1 MTEHKA
7 RIKKLT
13 DDSKILSIGSLFRG
27 VGNKTWSIDIGF
39 NGGVSDSL
47 QFGNIPIL
55 ARKRVLNATEQYK
68 KAGSALLLSVA
79 DAKEWVVK
87 KASECP
93 AYRSHKHGKDGDQ
106 NCFVAKVGEKQVFI
120 PQLELA
126 RILFYHDPFMA
137 RLSLLHNSL
146 YEDFM
151 LSTNEDGQPLVI
163 VREGAEYPISYFNRD
178 DNRRFLSWV
187 LLDSDAR
194 SSFESIYQYLLCSH
208 KLSDSYERWAFQFAP
223 PALTGASLTVR
234 GWNDSDSSSFF
245 VWEITHLTN
254 LPSQIDGEVD
264 FFHPKYA
271 RKMGGKPTTGDG
283 KQGRVP
289 DQYEIDDE
297 ELSDADKATVYLIS
311 EKTRISFKSPFITN
325 RVAEKTKA
333 VSHIIGDSDDE
344 VLSKE
349 LSVNEREQGGNFP
362 GGSWNN
368 LKDETDDAHLYL
380 GKFKSFLD
388 MVNVLVSS
396 YNFKLVEKRIS
407 KLPEL
412 GRSNKHL
419 LFDTQNPRCIVYVTL
434 EYHEKQYTLLE
445 IDTSDDIVSLSTM
458 LISSKSGW
466 IKANFENVQYLIMK
480 ASLGW
485 PHKFFT
491 KYIEKPNFIGI
502 SHPQSKHPGML
513 APEAINPWAARV
525 EGWIQSR

>member
-7 RIKKLT
+7 RIKKLA

-27 VGNKTWSIDIGF
+27 VGNKTWSIDIEF

-47 QFGNIPIL
+47 QFSNIPIL
-55 ARKRVLNATEQYK
+55 ARKRMLNATEQYK
-68 KAGSALLLSVA
+68 KAGSALLFSIV
-79 DAKEWVVK
+79 DAKEWAVK

-93 AYRSHKHGKDGDQ
+93 AYRSHKYGKDGDQ
-106 NCFVAKVGEKQVFI
+106 NCFVAKVGEKQIFI

-151 LSTNEDGQPLVI
+151 LSTNEDGQPLVV
-163 VREGAEYPISYFNRD
+163 VREGVEYPISYFNRD

-194 SSFESIYQYLLCSH
+194 SSFESIYQHLLRSH
-208 KLSDSYERWAFQFAP
+208 KLSDRYERWAFQFAP

-234 GWNDSDSSSFF
+234 GWNDSDSRSFF

-271 RKMGGKPTTGDG
+271 RKTGGKPSTGDG
-283 KQGRVP
+283 KQGREP

-297 ELSDADKATVYLIS
+297 ELSDADKATIYLIS
-311 EKTRISFKSPFITN
+311 EKTSISFKSPFITN

-333 VSHIIGDSDDE
+333 VSHVIGDSDNK
-344 VLSKE
+344 VLGKK
-349 LSVNEREQGGNFP
+349 LSVNERDQGGDLP

-368 LKDETDDAHLYL
+368 LKDETDDAHLYV
-380 GKFKSFLD
+380 GKFKSFLE
-388 MVNVLVSS
+388 MVNVLVNTH
-396 YNFKLVEKRIS
+396 NFKLVEKRIS
-407 KLPEL
+407 KLPVS
-412 GRSNKHL
+412 GRSKKHL
-419 LFDTQNPRCIVYVTL
+419 LFDTQNPRCMVCVTL
-434 EYHEKQYTLLE
+434 EYHGKQYMLLE
-445 IDTSDDIVSLSTM
+445 IDTSDGIASLSTM
-458 LISSKSGW
+458 LISSKSDW
-466 IKANFENVQYLIMK
+466 IKANLENVQHLIMK

-485 PHKFFT
+485 PNNFLT
-491 KYIEKPNFIGI
+491 KHTGKSNFIGI
-502 SHPQSKHPGML
+502 PHPQSKHFGML
-513 APEAINPWAARV
+513 PPEAIKPWAARV